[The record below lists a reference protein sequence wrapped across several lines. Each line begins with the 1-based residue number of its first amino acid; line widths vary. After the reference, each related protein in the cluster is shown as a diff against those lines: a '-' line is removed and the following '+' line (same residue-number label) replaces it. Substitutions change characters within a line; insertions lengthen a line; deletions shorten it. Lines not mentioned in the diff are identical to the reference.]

1 MKMEKPSTD
10 IGELKFRKDIFGLP
24 EEHKQE
30 LINRHYFARK
40 KRLRSKNGLSDNR
53 NKVTYS

>member
-1 MKMEKPSTD
+1 LIRQMKMEKPSTD

-30 LINRHYFARK
+30 LISRHYFARK
-40 KRLRSKNGLSDNR
+40 KRLRSKNGLSDN
-53 NKVTYS
+53 